1 MHNNSFKNSHNYRKT
16 SARKGWGLM
25 ILSIEL
31 FHNYM
36 LSTVNPASFAPNY

>member
-1 MHNNSFKNSHNYRKT
+1 MNRKT

-31 FHNYM
+31 FHNSM
-36 LSTVNPASFAPNY
+36 LSTVKPRNMRRM